1 MQVLTGPNAV
11 IWAVDRVG
19 AGGVAALTDTGVFV
33 WEAGNV
39 DSPAFLPAVN
49 EGRVHSDLKA
59 SPDGEWLA
67 SHGKGQLWCWRR
79 TKSGWEP
86 IIQEPELNVCALAF
100 SDAGVLDTVE
110 LRDRAGGGVDV
121 HIVRRKLGGR
131 KTKPETISTFP
142 SPEGLHHAADLARFY
157 WYCVDYSPRGQV
169 FLFSPT
175 DRFQHLWDVK
185 QPKLLGSIKMRSMCN
200 EAALSPD
207 GSIAA
212 IDAGTTCYLYRTA
225 TPEPIATWKVK
236 HCYSP
241 KLAWSPDGRRL
252 LRADAS
258 TTVRQFDLASGSEVA
273 ALSLKRHRATA
284 VRYSPDG
291 LTYLVGSF
299 KGPVAIW
306 DAE

>member
-1 MQVLTGPNAV
+1 MIVLSGPNDV

-19 AGGVAALTDTGVFV
+19 DGVAALADKGVYV
-33 WEAGNV
+33 WENGQT
-39 DSPAFLPAVN
+39 DSPVFLPAEN

-59 SPDGEWLA
+59 SPNGDWLA
-67 SHGKGQLWCWRR
+67 SHGDGQLRCWERK
-79 TKSGWEP
+79 KSGWELAIHMP
-86 IIQEPELNVCALAF
+86 NLHVCALAF
-100 SDAGVLDTVE
+100 SDSGVLDTLE
-110 LRDRAGGGVDV
+110 LKDRGGGGVDV
-121 HIVRRKLGGR
+121 HLVRRNLVAR
-131 KTKPETISTFP
+131 KAKPEIVSVNP
-142 SPEGLHHAADLARFY
+142 SPEGLDHAADLARSHY
-157 WYCVDYSPRGQV
+157 YCVDYSPRGNV

-175 DRFQHLWDVK
+175 DRYQHLFDVAK
-185 QPKLLGSIKMRSMCN
+185 PRLLGSIKMRSTCN

-212 IDAGTTCYLYRTA
+212 IDGGTTCYLYRVT
-225 TPEPIATWKVK
+225 TQEPIGTWKVK

-273 ALSLKRHRATA
+273 ALGLKRHRATA
-284 VRYSPDG
+284 VRFSPDG
-291 LTYLVGSF
+291 LTYLVGTF
-299 KGPVAIW
+299 KGPVVVW